1 MKVLVTGGGTGGHVN
16 PALAIAG
23 NIRDNQPGAEIA
35 FVGTSHGIENK
46 LIPKEGYKL
55 YHVEVQGFKR
65 RLTPYN
71 IKSAWLAFT
80 SPIKAKRLIKELKPE
95 LVIGTGGYVSWPL
108 LKAASSLGIPTAVHE
123 SNAIPGVAVRMLAK
137 YVDRI
142 YVNFEATAAALG
154 EEYAPKI
161 LKVGNPIKPEFTSAD
176 YKTARQKLG
185 IDEKYKLFL
194 LSYGGSMGAERV
206 NDEMLDFMR
215 DFTSKHPEILHIHAT
230 GSIEYEAASA
240 KFREYGLDGCE
251 NLKLLEYIY
260 DMPLQMTAADVV
272 VSRAGAMT
280 LSELAALG
288 KCCLLIPSPHV
299 TDNHQYKNAKVLADA
314 NAALLFEEKELSKGV
329 MLDALGGLLT
339 DAQRRAE
346 MSRNIKKFA
355 LPDANRDIYLD
366 LMELAA
372 SKKQKNK
379 NNV

>member
-46 LIPKEGYKL
+46 LVPKEGYKL

-372 SKKQKNK
+372 SKKAKNK